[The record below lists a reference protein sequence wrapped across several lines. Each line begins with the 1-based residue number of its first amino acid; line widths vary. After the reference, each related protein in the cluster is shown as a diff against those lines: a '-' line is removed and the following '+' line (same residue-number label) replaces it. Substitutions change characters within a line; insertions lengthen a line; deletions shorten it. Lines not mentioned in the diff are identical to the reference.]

1 MLIGLNVSSRG
12 WYNSLSFMK
21 KKVIVRIKGGLGN
34 QLFCYAAARRLAVK
48 NNAELV
54 IDNISGFVRDKKHR
68 RSYSLDNFSIT
79 SRKANY
85 FERMEPFGRYRRLIM
100 KYISRKKPFEKR
112 TYIEQEKKEFDPRLL
127 HYRVNGRVY
136 IDSLWQ
142 DERYFNDIEDV
153 IRNDLKIIPP
163 NDESNQKLSKQIR
176 NSNSVAIHVRWFA
189 SPDSFPK
196 SFKVNVCLEYYR
208 RAIDKISLGIS
219 SPTYFLFSDHPEN
232 ASRMIGLSGRNIR
245 CVCHNKDEAA
255 AYADIWLMSQC
266 KHFIIANSTFSWWGA
281 WLASN
286 PNKIVLCPNF
296 KGSWNF
302 QRLVPKRW
310 ELIDS

>member
-1 MLIGLNVSSRG
+1 
-12 WYNSLSFMK
+12 
-21 KKVIVRIKGGLGN
+21 
-34 QLFCYAAARRLAVK
+34 
-48 NNAELV
+48 
-54 IDNISGFVRDKKHR
+54 
-68 RSYSLDNFSIT
+68 
-79 SRKANY
+79 
-85 FERMEPFGRYRRLIM
+85 MEPFGRHRRLIM

-196 SFKVNVCLEYYR
+196 SSKVNVCLEYYR
-208 RAIDKISLGIS
+208 YAIDKISSGIS

-232 ASRMIGLSGRNIR
+232 AGRMIGLKGKNIR
-245 CVCHNKDEAA
+245 CVCHNKDEAT